1 MKKIIYTFAFI
12 VTCTSAFFLSC
23 DSPEELTPKVDETI
37 DKYLIP
43 TGSILTAQDR
53 EEVEALWNE
62 YNNAINQ

>member
-1 MKKIIYTFAFI
+1 MKKIIYAFI
-12 VTCTSAFFLSC
+12 FIAVCSSFLLLSC

-43 TGSILTAQDR
+43 TGSILNAQER